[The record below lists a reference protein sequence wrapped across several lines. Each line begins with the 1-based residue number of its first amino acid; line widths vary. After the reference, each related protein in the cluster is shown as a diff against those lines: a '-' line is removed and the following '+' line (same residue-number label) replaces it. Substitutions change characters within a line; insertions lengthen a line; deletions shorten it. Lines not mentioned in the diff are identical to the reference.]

1 MAVKVVKRTWAVVLV
16 FCMVAVIVSG
26 CSNPNSNK
34 PANSTES
41 PGNAQATSPE
51 PSKTSEPE
59 NLTKEHVTLKW
70 YYPGNVQKMS
80 DKASVE
86 AEMNK
91 ILNEKINASIELIPI
106 DWGAYDQKMNII
118 SAGSETFDLMF
129 TAPWS
134 NDYYKNVARGSL
146 LPLDDLLDK
155 YAPNL
160 KSLVPEK
167 VWDSTK
173 IKGQI
178 YGAINWQIV
187 AMPYGAQ
194 IAKKYVDKYNIDG
207 NSLKTFK
214 DFEPYYEKWD
224 EPYPAFYGGDQFT
237 IAPPYYGF
245 DSVGGDNTVGW
256 VKLDDSTMTVVNQY
270 ASEQFK
276 NLVETYYSWRVKG
289 YIPKDAAMVTIEQ
302 KSALYSAGQFSLDG
316 TFSLPLKPGSDLET
330 KAAYGEDFVNFPVT
344 KPLITTNRAIAT
356 MTGIS
361 RTSKNPE
368 RAMMFLDLMS
378 SNKDL
383 YRLMTRGIEGKHY
396 KKISEDL
403 IEAIPNSGY
412 QPDTDWM
419 FGNQFLGYYTTPEAA
434 ESKIWEVTEKLNNE
448 ADASPLL
455 GFVFDA
461 EPVKSE
467 LAQTD
472 SVFSEY
478 TLGLLTGTL
487 DPATKLPEFL
497 DKLNKAGAEKI
508 IAEKQRQ
515 INEWMKNR

>member
-1 MAVKVVKRTWAVVLV
+1 MATKYVERTRLAVLIL
-16 FCMVAVIVSG
+16 CMATLMISG
-26 CSNPNSNK
+26 CSKANSDSAASSAES
-34 PANSTES
+34 PANSQ
-41 PGNAQATSPE
+41 GTSSE
-51 PSKTSEPE
+51 PAKTSDLKS
-59 NLTKEHVTLKW
+59 LTKEHVTLKW
-70 YYPGNVQKMS
+70 YYPSNIQNIA

-91 ILNEKINASIELIPI
+91 ILNEKINASIELNPI
-106 DWGAYDQKMNII
+106 DWGAYDQKMNIM
-118 SAGSETFDLMF
+118 SAGGEAFDLMF

-146 LPLDDLLDK
+146 LPLDEMLDK

-160 KSLVPEK
+160 KSTVPQK

-194 IAKKYVDKYNIDG
+194 IPKKYVDKYQIDV

-224 EPYPAFYGGDQFT
+224 ETYPAFFGGDQFT
-237 IAPPYYGF
+237 NAPPYYGF

-256 VKLDDSTMTVVNQY
+256 VKLDDPALTVVNQY

-276 NLVETYYSWRVKG
+276 NLVETYHSWREKG
-289 YIPKDAAMVTIEQ
+289 YIPKDAAMVTAEQ
-302 KSALYSAGQFSLDG
+302 KSALNNAGQFEIMG
-316 TFSLPLKPGSDLET
+316 TFSLPLKPGADLET
-330 KAAYGEDFVNFPVT
+330 KAAYGEDFINIPVT

-383 YRLMTRGIEGKHY
+383 YRLMSRGVEGKHY

-412 QPDTDWM
+412 KPDTDWM

-434 ESKIWEVTEKLNNE
+434 EADIWAVTEQLNNE

-467 LAQTD
+467 MAQAD
-472 SVFSEY
+472 SVFTEY
-478 TLGLLTGTL
+478 ILGLLTGTM
-487 DPATKLPEFL
+487 DPEKKLPEFL

-508 IAEKQRQ
+508 IAEKQKQ
-515 INEWMKNR
+515 IDEWKNNR